1 MCGGH
6 SVGPWCNPPS
16 MAALSAGVLFNTP
29 AHPKA
34 NSGRVCRETEMEK
47 RPPLFYSNI
56 KDKTESVSESS
67 VRYTQ
72 THKLAMARKRAHKT
86 KGQATTAHIAHARV
100 VTHCTLIHVAV
111 RTRDQFRE
119 HKMLMGRS
127 GRSMGTIQ
135 ITREDASDCS
145 ERDQGIAACCFLL
158 FGVSVTGHSV
168 AGHSVAGAV

>member
-1 MCGGH
+1 MPACYSTRRH
-6 SVGPWCNPPS
+6 TQRRIPVVCVVKLKWKNAPPFQT
-16 MAALSAGVLFNTP
+16 L
-29 AHPKA
+29 K
-34 NSGRVCRETEMEK
+34 
-47 RPPLFYSNI
+47 I
-56 KDKTESVSESS
+56 TESVSESS
-67 VRYTQ
+67 VRYTD

-100 VTHCTLIHVAV
+100 ATHCTLIHVAV

-158 FGVSVTGHSV
+158 FRVPVTGHSV